1 MELSPLIHE
10 IAGHLEQEQNSLRIK
25 KLIFCACKHKW
36 ENDLN
41 ILNRFSFQDLV
52 LELYQTQP
60 TINQLSAVLYSIAST
75 LSRPG
80 VYSVVA
86 NTIIGHLDELYNY
99 QIEQEDATL
108 ILEPREIDNSAN
120 SILDQV
126 IFALEQDEEALRIK
140 KLLFCARTNKWENKI
155 QILDRFSLKD
165 LIQDLRQ
172 FYPTIEQFSQVIYS
186 IVKDLSRP
194 AIYALVAKK
203 IVTQTNQ
210 LYSRDEASTQ
220 LRAPARVNGELS
232 TQSTQ
237 LVAKSTP
244 RKQQPQPDATE
255 LVNTSTAIEDKT
267 KLIVEDDFATT
278 ESIFTNSTEI
288 TLPDSDYVSTE
299 LRRQPK
305 DNSEP
310 TAQFLHQQAHTKQPQ
325 SSTILNRHND
335 IFELRIALM
344 KYTNPL
350 RAKILLFSVLYHPF
364 QGGQDWLAIK
374 NYEIDSLLTTLL
386 STYPYLSEL
395 EKQLSL
401 AADTLDEPE
410 EYSQAAGAILQSLQP
425 LYS

>member
-41 ILNRFSFQDLV
+41 ILNGFSFQDLV

-86 NTIIGHLDELYNY
+86 NTVIGHLDELYSY

-108 ILEPREIDNSAN
+108 ILEPTDIDNSTD

-140 KLLFCARTNKWENKI
+140 KLLFCARTNKWENKT
-155 QILDRFSLKD
+155 QILNRFSLKD

-194 AIYALVAKK
+194 AVYALVAKK

-220 LRAPARVNGELS
+220 LRAATPAGGE
-232 TQSTQ
+232 QSTH

-244 RKQQPQPDATE
+244 QKRQPQPDATE
-255 LVNTSTAIEDKT
+255 LVDTSTAIEDNN
-267 KLIVEDDFATT
+267 KLMVEDDFATT

-288 TLPDSDYVSTE
+288 TLPDADYVSTE

-310 TAQFLHQQAHTKQPQ
+310 TAQFLHQPAQTKKPQ
-325 SSTILNRHND
+325 VSSTIINRHND

-374 NYEIDSLLTTLL
+374 NYEIDNLITTLL

-410 EYSQAAGAILQSLQP
+410 EYSQAAGAILHSLQP